1 MTDTIATPVGAA
13 APTSESRHRADVARL
28 TLQLRQALAEA
39 EAAEGQIALA
49 QQTACSELRRRLDE
63 LQEQRRAVLDAE
75 VARRE
80 AAGTA
85 AIAAAQRQVDDM
97 LAAGSQVTVANPFA
111 PPIAAGL
118 VVLQPSP
125 GAPLQPSA
133 VVIDIDTLARVCAM
147 VVTEV
152 LEHGFQS
159 WSTVRRARLDD
170 LRPERAHAPRWFL
183 HQMLADGS
191 SAGQQ
196 IAGDTFLVH
205 DRGVIGALGA
215 KNQFTRFYIDGN
227 DLVAEWLLDEVR
239 LGDARSITLEAVWY
253 AQGEPGA
260 LYGLYA
266 DLAGG
271 EMHARDPR
279 PLRSA

>member
-1 MTDTIATPVGAA
+1 MTDTIATPFGAA

-152 LEHGFQS
+152 LEQRYGGAVNVASYPVALPSGYIAVPATVDVTDAKPSTKGFWRNLMS
-159 WSTVRRARLDD
+159 LDV
-170 LRPERAHAPRWFL
+170 LLIVAA
-183 HQMLADGS
+183 A
-191 SAGQQ
+191 A
-196 IAGDTFLVH
+196 IVAV
-205 DRGVIGALGA
+205 V
-215 KNQFTRFYIDGN
+215 
-227 DLVAEWLLDEVR
+227 LVAWL
-239 LGDARSITLEAVWY
+239 G
-253 AQGEPGA
+253 
-260 LYGLYA
+260 
-266 DLAGG
+266 
-271 EMHARDPR
+271 
-279 PLRSA
+279 